1 MVDPIPDEDSLDLL
15 TIIEFVL
22 IEFLT
27 LVVTLFLLSVAIK
40 RADPVT
46 SRPKILNSLPPLV
59 YLNLSAVKISN
70 PP

>member
-1 MVDPIPDEDSLDLL
+1 MVDPIPDEESLDLL

-27 LVVTLFLLSVAIK
+27 LLVTLFLLKVAIK
-40 RADPVT
+40 RPEPVT
-46 SRPKILNSLPPLV
+46 SRPKILNSLPPFV